1 MDLNEKRKVVE
12 ENHEAIYAALTA
24 YLDKVYNLTDK
35 FFEEDGKHLKKELL
49 SDKLDKLDEKLEDF
63 IISSREEASKLEKVR
78 SKIGKKDFELS
89 LVEINYAGL
98 ALTYVIQCWMNQIAL
113 LGHAKDEAEG
123 LVKKLF
129 EKNNSQGLDK
139 T

>member
-12 ENHEAIYAALTA
+12 ENHEAIYAALTT

-49 SDKLDKLDEKLEDF
+49 SDRLDEKLEDF

-78 SKIGKKDFELS
+78 SKIGKRDFELS

-98 ALTYVIQCWMNQIAL
+98 ALTYVIQCWINQIDL
-113 LGHAKDEAEG
+113 LGHAKDDAEG